1 MKIFESEEI
10 FVTVYFI
17 ATAKKYYDV
26 LELRYES
33 YLLFLINP
41 HLKNKCFWII
51 KSWFVKIGPREK
63 FENGRFAKVSIREI
77 FGKGWF
83 VKLVLAKYDF
93 FDLAKINPI
102 KVLKNDQTHLKH
114 TMFLCMDKLQGLAL

>member
-51 KSWFVKIGPREK
+51 KS
-63 FENGRFAKVSIREI
+63 
-77 FGKGWF
+77 
-83 VKLVLAKYDF
+83 YDSW
-93 FDLAKINPI
+93 K
-102 KVLKNDQTHLKH
+102 
-114 TMFLCMDKLQGLAL
+114 